1 MRVLERNSGPHGN
14 SWTETSQEREAQ
26 RSRAGS
32 LKHRAV
38 SAAGQTCQARQLA
51 RHTHPS
57 FARQKGFG
65 TEAPATELC

>member
-1 MRVLERNSGPHGN
+1 MVTVGQKPARR
-14 SWTETSQEREAQ
+14 EREAQ

-38 SAAGQTCQARQLA
+38 SAAGQTCQVRQLA

-57 FARQKGFG
+57 FAKQKGFG
-65 TEAPATELC
+65 TEAPAAELC